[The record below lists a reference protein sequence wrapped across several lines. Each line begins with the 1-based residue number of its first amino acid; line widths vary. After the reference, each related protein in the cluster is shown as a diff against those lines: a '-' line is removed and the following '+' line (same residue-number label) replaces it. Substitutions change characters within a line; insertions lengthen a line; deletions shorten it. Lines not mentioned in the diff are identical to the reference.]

1 MTVTAPAASPEHL
14 NQLMIDAIAAARPV
28 GTSDPRVL
36 DAIRAVPRHAF
47 VPGADLADAYN
58 PDLAVITK
66 RGHRRGQRCRAPRSP
81 TSSPPCSSSST
92 SATATASSRPEP
104 GTGWNAALLA
114 TLAGPGGHVSTID
127 IDPEISAQAA
137 ASLERAGFPGVH
149 VATGDAGLGVP
160 ENAPY
165 DRAIITIGSLDIP
178 PAWFGQLRPGGRL
191 VVPLRWRGQTQ
202 SVALVLGED
211 GLLRSDT
218 VFLCGFVPMI
228 GQDWERSAALDSG
241 DLVHLYWDADQDI
254 SPGLLSGVLDGP
266 KTRIDSGTTVG
277 PQESL
282 DPIWLRA
289 TATDP
294 AVCRIS
300 AEPAAVTSGLCTPV
314 IRSRTLALA
323 EGDSIAY
330 LTAQRLEAPEHGCP
344 PRCHRARP
352 ERRQPRR
359 TTLPPHRHLGRRPRG
374 QAEHHH
380 LPALRAP
387 DRRRAG
393 HHARTL
399 RNDSR
404 LLAGTR
410 RPPGDGDDHLGR
422 HLVRCVG
429 TVVRDRRGGVPGG
442 GVAGAEHQRR
452 DLKPAVCRAVSPARA
467 CREPASAGKAKVPSA
482 FQARAARE
490 RRRSADHRRARA
502 GTGGKAAPGISQ
514 V

>member
-1 MTVTAPAASPEHL
+1 MNVTAPAASPEHL
-14 NQLMIDAIAAARPV
+14 NQLMIDAIAGAQPV

-36 DAIRAVPRHAF
+36 AAIRAVPRHAF

-66 RGHRRGQRCRAPRSP
+66 RGTGGIALSCASVPYLVAAMLEQLDVRDGHRVFEAGA
-81 TSSPPCSSSST
+81 
-92 SATATASSRPEP
+92 

-165 DRAIITIGSLDIP
+165 DRAIVTIGSLDIP
-178 PAWFGQLRPGGRL
+178 SAWFGQLKTGGRL

-211 GLLRSDT
+211 GILRSDT
-218 VFLCGFVPMI
+218 MFLCGFVPMI
-228 GQDWERSAALDSG
+228 GQGWERSAALDSG

-254 SPGLLSGVLDGP
+254 SPGLLASVLDGP
-266 KTRIDSGTTVG
+266 KTRTDSGTTVG
-277 PQESL
+277 PTESL

-300 AEPAAVTSGLCTPV
+300 AEPAAVTNGLCTPV
-314 IRSRTLALA
+314 IRSRTMALA

-330 LTAQRLEAPEHGCP
+330 LAAQRLEAPEHG
-344 PRCHRARP
+344 AR
-352 ERRQPRR
+352 
-359 TTLPPHRHLGRRPRG
+359 LG
-374 QAEHHH
+374 AI
-380 LPALRAP
+380 
-387 DRRRAG
+387 G
-393 HHARTL
+393 HGP
-399 RNDSR
+399 N
-404 LLAGTR
+404 
-410 RPPGDGDDHLGR
+410 GDGLAERLCR
-422 HLVRCVG
+422 HIG
-429 TVVRDRRGGVPGG
+429 TWGANLTAKPSITIYPDSALQT
-442 GVAGAEHQRR
+442 AGAQVIRREHCEMTV
-452 DLKPAVCRAVSPARA
+452 AY
-467 CREPASAGKAKVPSA
+467 
-482 FQARAARE
+482 
-490 RRRSADHRRARA
+490 
-502 GTGGKAAPGISQ
+502 
-514 V
+514 

>member
-28 GTSDPRVL
+28 GTRDPRVL
-36 DAIRAVPRHAF
+36 AAIRTVPRHAF

-66 RGHRRGQRCRAPRSP
+66 RGPAGTALSCASVPHLVAAMLEQLDVRDGHRVFEAGA
-81 TSSPPCSSSST
+81 
-92 SATATASSRPEP
+92 

-114 TLAGPGGHVSTID
+114 TLAGPSGHVSTID
-127 IDPEISAQAA
+127 IDPEITAQAA
-137 ASLERAGFPGVH
+137 AGLEGAGFPGVR
-149 VATGDAGLGVP
+149 VATGDAALGVP

-165 DRAIITIGSLDIP
+165 DRGIITIGSLDIP

-211 GLLRSDT
+211 GILRSDT

-228 GQDWERSAALDSG
+228 GQDWERSTRLDSD

-254 SPGLLSGVLDGP
+254 SPGRLSGVLDGP
-266 KTRIDSGTTVG
+266 KTRLDSGVTVG
-277 PQESL
+277 PEESL

-314 IRSRTLALA
+314 IRSRTMALA

-330 LTAQRLEAPEHGCP
+330 LTAQRLEAPGHSARLGAIGHGSNGVSLAERLCHHIDTWGADRAAKPSITIYPDFAP
-344 PRCHRARP
+344 P
-352 ERRQPRR
+352 
-359 TTLPPHRHLGRRPRG
+359 T
-374 QAEHHH
+374 
-380 LPALRAP
+380 
-387 DRRRAG
+387 AG
-393 HHARTL
+393 AQV
-399 RNDSR
+399 
-404 LLAGTR
+404 TR
-410 RPPGDGDDHLGR
+410 REH
-422 HLVRCVG
+422 CEM
-429 TVVRDRRGGVPGG
+429 TV
-442 GVAGAEHQRR
+442 AY
-452 DLKPAVCRAVSPARA
+452 
-467 CREPASAGKAKVPSA
+467 
-482 FQARAARE
+482 
-490 RRRSADHRRARA
+490 
-502 GTGGKAAPGISQ
+502 
-514 V
+514 

>member
-1 MTVTAPAASPEHL
+1 MNVTAPAASPEQL
-14 NQLMIDAIAAARPV
+14 NQLMIDAITAARPV

-47 VPGADLADAYN
+47 VPGASLADAYN

-66 RGHRRGQRCRAPRSP
+66 RGPAGTALSCASVPYLVAAMLEQLDVHDGHRVFEGGA
-81 TSSPPCSSSST
+81 
-92 SATATASSRPEP
+92 

-127 IDPEISAQAA
+127 IDPEITAEAA
-137 ASLERAGFPGVH
+137 ASLEQAGFPGVH

-165 DRAIITIGSLDIP
+165 DRAVITIGSLDIP

-211 GLLRSDT
+211 GLLRSDS

-228 GQDWERSAALDSG
+228 GQDWERSAAVDSG

-254 SPGLLSGVLDGP
+254 SPGQLSGVLDGQ
-266 KTRIDSGTTVG
+266 KTRLDSGVTVG
-277 PQESL
+277 PEESL

-323 EGDSIAY
+323 EGDSVAY
-330 LTAQRLEAPEHGCP
+330 LTAQRLEAPGHGARLGAIGHGPNGASLAERLCKHIGTWGADRMAKPSITIYPHSAPQTAGVQVIRREHC
-344 PRCHRARP
+344 
-352 ERRQPRR
+352 EM
-359 TTLPPHRHLGRRPRG
+359 
-374 QAEHHH
+374 
-380 LPALRAP
+380 
-387 DRRRAG
+387 
-393 HHARTL
+393 
-399 RNDSR
+399 
-404 LLAGTR
+404 
-410 RPPGDGDDHLGR
+410 
-422 HLVRCVG
+422 
-429 TVVRDRRGGVPGG
+429 TV
-442 GVAGAEHQRR
+442 AY
-452 DLKPAVCRAVSPARA
+452 
-467 CREPASAGKAKVPSA
+467 
-482 FQARAARE
+482 
-490 RRRSADHRRARA
+490 
-502 GTGGKAAPGISQ
+502 
-514 V
+514 

>member
-1 MTVTAPAASPEHL
+1 MTVTAPAASPEQL

-36 DAIRAVPRHAF
+36 AAIRAVPRHAF

-66 RGHRRGQRCRAPRSP
+66 RGPAGTALSCASVPYLVAAMLEQLDVHDGHRVFEGGA
-81 TSSPPCSSSST
+81 
-92 SATATASSRPEP
+92 

-127 IDPEISAQAA
+127 IDPEITAQAA
-137 ASLERAGFPGVH
+137 ASLGRAGFPGVH

-160 ENAPY
+160 GNAPY

-178 PAWFGQLRPGGRL
+178 PAWFGQLKPGGRL

-211 GLLRSDT
+211 GLLRSDS

-228 GQDWERSAALDSG
+228 GQDWERSAAIDPH
-241 DLVHLYWDADQDI
+241 DLVRLYWDADQDI
-254 SPGLLSGVLDGP
+254 SPGQLSGVLDGP
-266 KTRIDSGTTVG
+266 ETRLDSGVTVG
-277 PQESL
+277 PEESL

-330 LTAQRLEAPEHGCP
+330 LTAQRLEAP
-344 PRCHRARP
+344 
-352 ERRQPRR
+352 
-359 TTLPPHRHLGRRPRG
+359 
-374 QAEHHH
+374 
-380 LPALRAP
+380 
-387 DRRRAG
+387 G
-393 HHARTL
+393 H
-399 RNDSR
+399 
-404 LLAGTR
+404 GTR
-410 RPPGDGDDHLGR
+410 LGAIGHGPNGASLAER
-422 HLVRCVG
+422 LCNHIGTWGADRMAKPSITIYSHSAPQTAGAQVIRREHCEM
-429 TVVRDRRGGVPGG
+429 TVVY
-442 GVAGAEHQRR
+442 
-452 DLKPAVCRAVSPARA
+452 
-467 CREPASAGKAKVPSA
+467 
-482 FQARAARE
+482 
-490 RRRSADHRRARA
+490 
-502 GTGGKAAPGISQ
+502 
-514 V
+514 